1 MADRMSGPGGHHEL
15 AEIKNSISSSPL
27 PRHGEKRVGANNA
40 KKFGLRISFAKS
52 LDGISGIRFSFTG
65 KLNIRYFPAR
75 PFVYRKPGHFYP
87 KLRGYFGKLFV
98 GRSFGGHK
106 DKPVKI

>member
-40 KKFGLRISFAKS
+40 KKFGLRIFFAKS
-52 LDGISGIRFSFTG
+52 LYGISGIRFSFTG
-65 KLNIRYFPAR
+65 KFNIRHFPAR
-75 PFVYRKPGHFYP
+75 PFVYRESCHFYS
-87 KLRGYFGKLFV
+87 KLRGDFRKLFV
-98 GRSFGGHK
+98 G
-106 DKPVKI
+106 